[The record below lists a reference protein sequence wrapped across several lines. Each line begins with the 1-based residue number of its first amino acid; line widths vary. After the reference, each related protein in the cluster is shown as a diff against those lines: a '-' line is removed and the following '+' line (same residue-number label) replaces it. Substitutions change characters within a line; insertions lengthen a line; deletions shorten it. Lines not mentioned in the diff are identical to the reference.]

1 MKKIIIMTLIAAA
14 VLAAGCQRYEYRPE
28 TKTGEL
34 TLSVSCNSDDY
45 VDKLLVKS
53 SEGLNTDNFTVVITK
68 LFDEWGEAADW
79 TNTWTLGE
87 FPSVLELA
95 PGTFKIVVASPEA
108 ERTATDKPTFY
119 VEKEFSIVEN
129 VVTPLELVCAIT
141 NMKVSLA
148 PTANFFSE
156 LVRYTVTV
164 SADYA
169 GIAEKVSVSWTEAD
183 FTENAEGNMTTDKV
197 AYIEPVPFTIMVT
210 GNRRVDDSDAS
221 LKEPIKITDVTAKD
235 HHILNID
242 VQVTGELDSQKSIIR
257 IDTSLNDP
265 EDVEVFVP
273 GFEEIPI
280 PDEPGEG
287 ENPEPEPEPEP
298 QIPAPSLTWE
308 ANPQFETVH
317 VTVDGALDRIMDML
331 IVCPGKIKSF
341 VISPSENFEEAFKLV
356 SGGFTELDLINNE
369 ALYEAFSDPSM
380 YLPTGDALRGHEEV
394 EFSLGNLAALIP
406 VVAKTPGE
414 QTVFYLYLEDE
425 AGQVY
430 EKAIL
435 FETVE

>member
-1 MKKIIIMTLIAAA
+1 MTLIAAA

-28 TKTGEL
+28 IKTGEL
-34 TLSVSCNSDDY
+34 TLSVSCKADEY
-45 VDKLLVKS
+45 VDKLMLKS
-53 SEGLNTDNFTVVITK
+53 STGLDTDNFSVVITK

-87 FPSVLELA
+87 FPEVLELA

-129 VVTPLELVCAIT
+129 VVTPLELVCGVT

-164 SADYA
+164 SADYE
-169 GIAEKVSVSWTEAD
+169 GIDGKVSVSWTEAD
-183 FTENAEGNMTTDKV
+183 FTEDAEGNMTTDKV

-210 GNRRVDDSDAS
+210 GNRRIDDSDAS
-221 LKEPIKITDVTAKD
+221 LKEPIKITDVSAKD

-242 VQVTGELDSQKSIIR
+242 VQVTGELDSQMSFIK
-257 IDTSLNDP
+257 IDASLNDP
-265 EDVEVFVP
+265 EDVDVFVP
-273 GFEEIPI
+273 GLEEIPV

-287 ENPEPEPEPEP
+287 EDPEPEPEP

-308 ANPQFETVH
+308 DNPEFETVH

-394 EFSLGNLAALIP
+394 EFNLGNLAALIP
-406 VVAKTPGE
+406 IVAKNPGE

>member
-28 TKTGEL
+28 IKTGEL
-34 TLSVSCNSDDY
+34 TLSVSCKADEY
-45 VDKLLVKS
+45 VDKLMLKS
-53 SEGLNTDNFTVVITK
+53 STGLDTDNFSVVITK

-87 FPSVLELA
+87 FPEVLELA

-129 VVTPLELVCAIT
+129 VVTPLELVCGVT

-164 SADYA
+164 SADYE
-169 GIAEKVSVSWTEAD
+169 GIDGKVSVSWTEAD
-183 FTENAEGNMTTDKV
+183 FTEDAEGNMTTDKV

-210 GNRRVDDSDAS
+210 GNRRIDDSDAS
-221 LKEPIKITDVTAKD
+221 LKEPIKITDVSAKD

-242 VQVTGELDSQKSIIR
+242 VQVTGELDSQMSFIK
-257 IDTSLNDP
+257 IDASLNDP
-265 EDVEVFVP
+265 EDVDVFVP
-273 GFEEIPI
+273 GLEEIPV

-287 ENPEPEPEPEP
+287 EDPEPEPEP

-308 ANPQFETVH
+308 DNPEFETVH

>member
-28 TKTGEL
+28 IKTGEL
-34 TLSVSCNSDDY
+34 TLSVSCKADEY
-45 VDKLLVKS
+45 VDKLMLKS
-53 SEGLNTDNFTVVITK
+53 STGLDTDNFSVVITK

-87 FPSVLELA
+87 FPEVLELA

-129 VVTPLELVCAIT
+129 VVTPLELVCGVT

-164 SADYA
+164 SADYE
-169 GIAEKVSVSWTEAD
+169 GIDGKVSVSWTEAD
-183 FTENAEGNMTTDKV
+183 FTEDAEGNMTTDKV

-210 GNRRVDDSDAS
+210 GNRRIDDSDAS
-221 LKEPIKITDVTAKD
+221 LKEPIKITDVSAKD

-242 VQVTGELDSQKSIIR
+242 VQVTGELDSQMSFIK
-257 IDTSLNDP
+257 IDASLNDP
-265 EDVEVFVP
+265 EDVDVFVP
-273 GFEEIPI
+273 GLEEIPV

-287 ENPEPEPEPEP
+287 EDPEPEPEP

-308 ANPQFETVH
+308 DNPEFETVH

-394 EFSLGNLAALIP
+394 EFNLGNLAALIP
-406 VVAKTPGE
+406 IVAKNPGE